1 MRSNRTSRVTLL
13 SVILVL
19 GSFTAFI
26 TPTVGAESTSGET
39 TLYFHQYD
47 IEFGGIIDQD
57 MPTKEND
64 SMLPPKILDEEFGAW
79 FIGWF
84 IAIQMKNMMDEYMDE
99 FLNDPAIQEMLN
111 ETGMTLE
118 ELLAFLGEDFGFL
131 NPYQVKETYTYT
143 GEESVDIKGNIIFHL
158 YFKGNFRPVLPKFN
172 DEVALEIL
180 VNNKKIENKTVTLTN
195 KIFGGQIQDYS
206 IIIENVD
213 FSLEYGDELAF
224 SVEIIPS
231 NKTIS
236 KFIERGGIL
245 KERTFEDF
253 IEIILNRAEKMST
266 RENLPKVQELGETL
280 LLVFDEN
287 ESIPLNMSLADFAD
301 LSNAIL
307 SSSFVFDSIDH
318 PSSITLPSRLSG
330 EDIRTYYLHDENQMD
345 EERIYNDKENSTS
358 IREGPVKWKCPDLE
372 RSKILKTAT
381 AKLYIKHRNVLKK
394 TVTVTLFSGENEIDS
409 ISKELPMNLIFID
422 PDEPMTFTFE
432 NIDKEISYENYIY
445 MEVSL
450 GNVTI
455 NPIKAEVLHD
465 SADFLSSLTVKFE
478 ETDNIQLEYYANPS
492 DEKIIP
498 GGQVEYTLNVSSAY
512 EDTIEIDALI
522 RNQEGEWNVTVE
534 PESVDTDSGD
544 TAKVNIVVKSE
555 NNKKEAYGDTIDLT
569 FIVSG
574 KTGIAKKT
582 ASVEVSE
589 DAIEYDVDIIGQD
602 ESKNIK
608 KGKSGTFY
616 FVVENKNTGAIDDV
630 DSYTITAKSKNDWE
644 LKVTDSTQPLLIGE
658 KTDPTKIFVI
668 VYVPKNTTLDSDV
681 ITVTATSDG
690 NSETFAV
697 INVTVNVL
705 GPSIFESIY
714 EFFESAANSLGFEDM
729 FGSKAAPYALAG
741 ILVIIIVLIIA
752 ILIFL
757 LKRKSVSIVCT
768 DRIQEIDP
776 DGEAVFEIILK
787 NPTKKT
793 KTCEIS
799 SKEDPPSSKW
809 QIATD
814 RERMTIAAHKSES
827 ILLVVKPAE
836 TVKSNDWTEVKL
848 NVRVIGKKKS
858 EEITTMVMVK
868 EGKTLLR
875 IKDVF
880 SWPKE
885 FKKGDRVTTS
895 FKLENT
901 GCISARNVQVILF
914 INGKQKNK
922 VEVTIPSGG
931 YADIKIP
938 WIALKGKNEL
948 QLKAIEQ

>member
-1 MRSNRTSRVTLL
+1 MHSNRALRAFLL
-13 SVILVL
+13 SFLLVL
-19 GSFTAFI
+19 VLLTAFI
-26 TPTVGAESTSGET
+26 APTVGAGSTSGET

-64 SMLPPKILDEEFGAW
+64 SMLPPKILDEEFGTW

-84 IAIQMKNMMDEYMDE
+84 FALQMKNMMDEYMDE
-99 FLNDPAIQEMLN
+99 ILNDPDIQEMLN
-111 ETGMTLE
+111 ETGMTIE

-131 NPYQVKETYTYT
+131 NPYQLKETYTYT
-143 GEESVDIKGNIIFHL
+143 GEESTDIKGDIIFHL
-158 YFKGNFRPVLPKFN
+158 YFKGNLRPFLPKFN

-180 VNNKKIENKTVTLTN
+180 VNNKRIENKTATLTN
-195 KIFGGQIQDYS
+195 KIFGGQIQDYT

-224 SVEIIPS
+224 SVEVIPS

-236 KFIERGGIL
+236 KIIEKGGII

-253 IEIILNRAEKMST
+253 IEIMLNRAEKMST

-345 EERIYNDKENSTS
+345 EERTYNDKPTDTS
-358 IREGPVKWKCPDLE
+358 IKEGPIKWKCPELE

-381 AKLYIKHRNVLKK
+381 AKLYIRHRNLLKK
-394 TVTVTLFSGENEIDS
+394 TITVTLFNGENEIGS

-432 NIDKEISYENYIY
+432 NINKEISYDNYIY

-455 NPIKAEVLHD
+455 KPIKAEVLHD

-492 DEKIIP
+492 AEKIIP
-498 GGQVEYTLNVSSAY
+498 GGQVEYTLNISSVY
-512 EDTIEIDALI
+512 GGTIEIDALI
-522 RNQEGEWNVTVE
+522 KNQEGEWDITIE
-534 PESVDTDSGD
+534 SESVDIDSGD
-544 TAKVNIVVKSE
+544 IATVKIILKSE
-555 NNKKEAYGDTIDLT
+555 NNEAYGDTIDLT
-569 FIVSG
+569 FVVSG

-582 ASVEVSE
+582 ASAEVSK
-589 DAIEYDVDIIGQD
+589 DAIEYNVEIIGQD

-608 KGKSGTFY
+608 KGKNGIFY
-616 FVVENKNTGAIDDV
+616 FIIENKNTGAEDDV
-630 DSYTITAKSKNDWE
+630 DSYTITAESKNNWE
-644 LKVTDSTQPLLIGE
+644 VESTDVIKDLKKGESTDLEDILV
-658 KTDPTKIFVI
+658 VI
-668 VYVPKNTTLDSDV
+668 TVPKNTTLNSDV
-681 ITVTATSDG
+681 ITVTVTSDS
-690 NSETFAV
+690 NPEAFAV
-697 INVTVNVL
+697 INVTINVIES
-705 GPSIFESIY
+705 SIFESITK
-714 EFFESAANSLGFEDM
+714 FFEKAANKLGFDDI
-729 FGSKAAPYALAG
+729 FGSKYAPLALAFV
-741 ILVIIIVLIIA
+741 LVIILILIIV
-752 ILIFL
+752 ILIL
-757 LKRKSVSIVCT
+757 VLKRKTVKIICT
-768 DRIQEIDP
+768 ERIEEIDP
-776 DGEAVFEIILK
+776 DGEAVFEITLK
-787 NPTKKT
+787 NPTRKT
-793 KTCEIS
+793 KTYEIT
-799 SKEDPPSSKW
+799 SKVNPPSKKW
-809 QIATD
+809 QTATD
-814 RERMTIAAHKSES
+814 REKITIAFHKSET
-827 ILLVVKPAE
+827 ILLVAKPTE
-836 TVKSNDWTEVKL
+836 MVEPNDWTEIEC
-848 NVRVIGKKKS
+848 NVRVSGKKKS
-858 EEITTMVMVK
+858 YKIATMIMVK
-868 EGKTLLR
+868 EGKTILR
-875 IKDVF
+875 IKDAF

-885 FKKGDRVTTS
+885 FKKGDRIITS
-895 FKLENT
+895 FKLENK
-901 GCISARNVQVILF
+901 GSISARNVKVVLF

-931 YADIKIP
+931 YADVKIP

-948 QLKAIEQ
+948 QLKAIE